1 MVAKEFES
9 YINDITA
16 LSETQLLSYDGMV
29 DHGHTIFLEWQG
41 ENERNESRHGFPI
54 GNSIAEQLKEDP
66 TPVGDRLVTIRLPLQ
81 RNVCHHSW
89 VCMLQN
95 GPTSERS
102 RRNSTTAREKY
113 CREFYF

>member
-54 GNSIAEQLKEDP
+54 GNFIAEQLKEDP
-66 TPVGDRLVTIRLPLQ
+66 TPVGDRLVTMRLPLQ

-95 GPTSERS
+95 
-102 RRNSTTAREKY
+102 
-113 CREFYF
+113 